1 MTQYQLNPAHMV
13 AMAKMERHAFVVNLT
28 ESHVDAVAFQP
39 VLGSIILCQ
48 VFLRLKL
55 KHVLEILA
63 RRETAT
69 ASDVGSMIGILRVH
83 SSACVGPEVF
93 SV

>member
-1 MTQYQLNPAHMV
+1 MNQYQLNPAQMV

-63 RRETAT
+63 RRETVIHWTAT
-69 ASDVGSMIGILRVH
+69 EKQNSILRD
-83 SSACVGPEVF
+83 S
-93 SV
+93 